1 MLKAMFPLSCSLLLL
16 IAITLV
22 ARPAEQTW
30 TGEIS
35 DSHCRMEH
43 EPISEGDPVLPSP
56 DCVKLCLKSGYKYVF
71 VADEKVFTIANQ
83 DFPDIAKFAGEAVK
97 LTGELKG
104 DAITVS
110 KIERAGN

>member
-1 MLKAMFPLSCSLLLL
+1 MTKISLMLFLSLGAL
-16 IAITLV
+16 TFG
-22 ARPAEQTW
+22 ARPAQQTW

-35 DSHCRMEH
+35 DSHCRVEH
-43 EPISEGDPVLPSP
+43 EPIAEGDPILPSP

-71 VADEKVFTIANQ
+71 VVDEKVYTIANQ
-83 DFPDIAKFAGEAVK
+83 DNPDLAKFAGQAVK

-110 KIERAGN
+110 RIEPPGN